1 MPKKRFKND
10 NIGSEL
16 TLRKYDIET
25 SSTRSNSVNDSK
37 TRNKKNLN
45 KTKVTFIEED
55 DQIDLQSQDSETLF
69 DSDEAEGEVN
79 RTGNVPI
86 DWYNDENHIG
96 YTVEGKRLVKELD
109 STQLGQLIFN
119 SDNPDSWRTIVD
131 PKNNRTI
138 RLSDDDLKII
148 RRIRKGMYPSE
159 TYDAEGLTI
168 EFDNKDAKQPVSF
181 ELEPKARF
189 LPSKWEAMKVARLVK
204 LIKSGKI
211 FTLEQRRLNEQKMM
225 EEWER
230 VEDIW
235 KDAIY
240 DVDPTSAKR
249 SSKNEI
255 KPPKTELPTHS
266 ESYNPPE
273 EYLFNEEEK
282 KDWIETEPH
291 ERKMNYMP
299 NKYESLRAVPVYEN
313 LIVERFTRCLQLL
326 MCPRAVKM
334 KMNVDPESLLP
345 KLPSP
350 SELGPFPKKESVEYR
365 FEGLKKLTEYRTGRY
380 VALAT
385 SEIVR
390 ICDVI
395 TGCAFM
401 KLEFSEINDM
411 LWHPKLPIIVVAHE
425 SKVTILPLNLPNKSG
440 SKEENEEDEYE
451 KARNY
456 LSMGSDKN
464 NWKVYKKGEYEG
476 ISIQH
481 PHPVRNMAVHPGG
494 NYIVCVSPESVESI
508 NQCVLHCIPKKS
520 SMRLGNKISNNRIK
534 LAMFHPSEPKLIVAF
549 TRNIRLYNLSTTGS
563 NDKLNDES
571 KFTGVEL
578 PVSMDTNGTYLL
590 TGDEEGKLTIYD
602 QEISSFPYKTF
613 SFENEKV
620 IKVQIH
626 KKLPLALV
634 AYRKSIKCFHI
645 STNKDGEILFVPL
658 NELKMDGILSDC
670 NWHNREPWLYTCTNK
685 KGLLWM
691 AKLISDYYNYDD
703 EIEEKNRN
711 FKSLLNKYQSL
722 ISEYH
727 KQANESKVSI
737 GILVNRA
744 EKLNEENKKLQSENM
759 YLKKRINYMANRMDS
774 LECMIGDTRCM
785 RGCNGRHN
793 EYQKYDLKSTYPN
806 VD

>member
-1 MPKKRFKND
+1 MPKKRVKN
-10 NIGSEL
+10 NINNESES
-16 TLRKYDIET
+16 TYRQYDIET
-25 SSTRSNSVNDSK
+25 LSTRSNSRNDNK
-37 TRNKKNLN
+37 TRIKKYNKKNN
-45 KTKVTFIEED
+45 FWNTKED
-55 DQIDLQSQDSETLF
+55 DEKDVESQDSDSLF
-69 DSDEAEGEVN
+69 DSDEAEGDVN

-86 DWYNDENHIG
+86 DWYNNEDHIG
-96 YTVEGKRLVKELD
+96 YTVEGKKLVKELD

-138 RLSDDDLKII
+138 RLSDEDLKII

-168 EFDNKDAKQPVSF
+168 EFDNKDSSQPVSF

-189 LPSKWEAMKVARLVK
+189 LPSKWEAMKVAKLVK

-211 FTLEQRRLNEQKMM
+211 YTSEQRRINEQKML
-225 EEWER
+225 EEWEK

-249 SSKNEI
+249 SSKHEI
-255 KPPKTELPTHS
+255 KPPKTALPTHS

-273 EYLFNEEEK
+273 EYLFSEVEK
-282 KDWIETEPH
+282 KEWMDTEPH
-291 ERKMNYMP
+291 ERDINYLP
-299 NKYESLRAVPVYEN
+299 NKYNSLRAVPVYEN

-334 KMNVDPESLLP
+334 KMNVDPDSLLP

-350 SELGPFPKKESVEYR
+350 SELGPFPKRESVEYR
-365 FEGLKKLTEYRTGRY
+365 FEGLKKVSEYKTGRY
-380 VALAT
+380 LALAT
-385 SEIVR
+385 SERVH
-390 ICDVI
+390 ICDVL
-395 TGCAFM
+395 TGCAFV
-401 KLEFSEINDM
+401 KLEFSGINDM
-411 LWHPKLPIIVVAHE
+411 LWHPKLPILVVAHE
-425 SKVTILPLNLPNKSG
+425 SNVTILPLDLPNKSN
-440 SKEENEEDEYE
+440 STEENQEESEYE
-451 KARNY
+451 KARKY
-456 LSMGSDKN
+456 LSMPSDKN
-464 NWKVYKKGEYEG
+464 NWKVYNKGEHEG

-481 PHPVRNMAVHPGG
+481 PHAVRNMAVHPGG

-549 TRNIRLYNLSTTGS
+549 TRNIRVYNLSTTGS

-578 PVSMDTNGTYLL
+578 PVSMDTNGTYLV

-620 IKVQIH
+620 VKVQLH

-645 STNKDGEILFVPL
+645 STNKDGEIMFVPL
-658 NELKMDGILSDC
+658 NELKIEGTLSDC
-670 NWHNREPWLYTCTNK
+670 NWHSKEPWLYTSTNK
-685 KGLLWM
+685 KGLLW
-691 AKLISDYYNYDD
+691 
-703 EIEEKNRN
+703 
-711 FKSLLNKYQSL
+711 
-722 ISEYH
+722 
-727 KQANESKVSI
+727 V
-737 GILVNRA
+737 
-744 EKLNEENKKLQSENM
+744 
-759 YLKKRINYMANRMDS
+759 
-774 LECMIGDTRCM
+774 
-785 RGCNGRHN
+785 
-793 EYQKYDLKSTYPN
+793 
-806 VD
+806 